1 MILIAQIT
9 QKTPKAPKMLLSLS
23 SLKRGNKLEILAVTN
38 QKGGVGKSTTSH
50 NLGQG
55 LQKRGYKVLLVDL
68 DNQQN
73 LSYTMGANPNIP
85 TSYEVLKE
93 EVELKGTIQKT
104 ASGDLIAASPQL
116 AGSDRHITQTDILKR
131 ALQSIESDYD
141 FVIIDCPPALSIL
154 TINALTTANHVI
166 IPAQADIYSL
176 QAISQLHNTIESV
189 KKNANPDLVI
199 AGILLTRYN
208 NRAILSRDLT
218 ELINETA
225 QKMQTKVFKSSVR
238 EAIAIKECQA
248 MQTDIFT
255 YAPQSNVAKDYS
267 DFIEEL
273 LADIQ
278 DKGENNNGK

>member
-1 MILIAQIT
+1 MEIIAI
-9 QKTPKAPKMLLSLS
+9 
-23 SLKRGNKLEILAVTN
+23 TN
-38 QKGGVGKSTTSH
+38 QKGGVGKSTTSL

-55 LQKRGYKVLLVDL
+55 LKKKGYKVLFIDL
-68 DNQQN
+68 DSQQN

-85 TSYEVLKE
+85 TSYELLKE
-93 EVELKGTIQKT
+93 EVGLNDSIQT
-104 ASGDLIAASPQL
+104 TVSGDLIAASAQL
-116 AGSDRHITQTDILKR
+116 AGSNRDITKTNVLKKSLER
-131 ALQSIESDYD
+131 EKLDYD

-154 TINALTTANHVI
+154 TINALTTANRVI

-189 KKNANPDLVI
+189 QRNANRDLVI

-218 ELINETA
+218 DLINETA
-225 QKMQTKVFKSSVR
+225 QKIQTKVFKSRVR
-238 EAIAIKECQA
+238 EAIAIKESQA

-255 YAPQSNVAKDYS
+255 YAPSSKVAKDYD

-273 LADIQ
+273 LVDID